1 MSNLDIV
8 LKSIDLLKEDMK
20 PDWGKMSC
28 SQMVKHCNRFI
39 QVYVNEVKFKPPISL
54 LSPIFGKLHIFWLKY
69 ILTAFMFF
77 IAFRIVFFL
86 IYSPQKE
93 IPSFTYVQA
102 IILGIRF
109 DATSIA
115 YLLLPIWIIVC
126 ISSL

>member
-1 MSNLDIV
+1 
-8 LKSIDLLKEDMK
+8 
-20 PDWGKMSC
+20 
-28 SQMVKHCNRFI
+28 
-39 QVYVNEVKFKPPISL
+39 
-54 LSPIFGKLHIFWLKY
+54 
-69 ILTAFMFF
+69 MFF

-93 IPSFTYVQA
+93 IPFFTYVQA

-126 ISSL
+126 ISSCPFTKSKLNMVCGKFIPRVGNFIKKCLTIPNHEH